1 MEAITIVLLLL
12 TGILIGSLA
21 VWQIQR
27 GKIQAS
33 YERGRLEGES
43 ERLVLGERLSN
54 FEKQIHEIK
63 SSSAELTNEN
73 TRLNE
78 EVKSLTSS
86 CAALTEK
93 NSRIPDL
100 DEAVKNREV
109 LIERLNAEVTELNKT
124 LSESQTRLEEER
136 RSAQEKLALLNE
148 AQQKLSD
155 AFKALSADA
164 LKSNNQSFLDL
175 AKTQLE
181 TFQKDARTDLEARQT
196 AISTVVEP
204 LKRSLERFDTTI
216 HEIEKSRNT
225 AYGSLTEQ
233 LQFLSKSQLQLES
246 ETANLVKA
254 LRSPN
259 VRGRWGE
266 IQLKRVAEI
275 AGMLEYC
282 DFVSQE
288 SITTEEGTLRPD
300 MVVKLP
306 NARDIVV
313 DSKVPLQAY
322 LDSLEAKDDGTRIAK
337 LKEHARQVA
346 DHLAKLSKK
355 SYWDQF
361 QPAPEFVILFLP
373 GENFFSAAL
382 EQDPGLIEA
391 GVNQKVILATPTTLI
406 ALLKAVAYGWRQEQI
421 AQNAQLIS
429 DLGKLLYDRIR
440 NLAEHFSDLRQGLDR
455 AVTSY
460 NNAVGSLEKRV
471 LVAARKFK
479 ELGASTAA
487 DIEPLEPIETSP
499 RILQLTTNNTGEN
512 S

>member
-12 TGILIGSLA
+12 TGILIGSSAL
-21 VWQIQR
+21 WHIQR
-27 GKIQAS
+27 DKIQAS

-63 SSSAELTNEN
+63 SSSAQLTNEN

-78 EVKSLTSS
+78 EVKALTSS

-93 NSRIPDL
+93 NSRISEL
-100 DEAVKNREV
+100 DEAVKNKEA

-124 LSESQTRLEEER
+124 LSESQTRLE
-136 RSAQEKLALLNE
+136 LLNE

-196 AISTVVEP
+196 AISSVVEP
-204 LKRSLERFDTTI
+204 LKQSLERFDTTI

-233 LQFLSKSQLQLES
+233 LQSLSKSQLQLES

-282 DFVSQE
+282 DFISQE

-306 NARDIVV
+306 NARNIVV

-391 GVNQKVILATPTTLI
+391 GVNQKIILATPTTLI

-421 AQNAQLIS
+421 DQNAQLIS
-429 DLGKLLYDRIR
+429 DLGKLMYDRIR

-455 AVTSY
+455 AVTAY
-460 NNAVGSLEKRV
+460 NNAVGSLERRV

-479 ELGASTAA
+479 ELGASTAT
-487 DIEPLEPIETSP
+487 DIEPLEPIETS
-499 RILQLTTNNTGEN
+499 RSE
-512 S
+512 

>member
-1 MEAITIVLLLL
+1 
-12 TGILIGSLA
+12 
-21 VWQIQR
+21 
-27 GKIQAS
+27 
-33 YERGRLEGES
+33 
-43 ERLVLGERLSN
+43 
-54 FEKQIHEIK
+54 
-63 SSSAELTNEN
+63 
-73 TRLNE
+73 
-78 EVKSLTSS
+78 
-86 CAALTEK
+86 
-93 NSRIPDL
+93 
-100 DEAVKNREV
+100 
-109 LIERLNAEVTELNKT
+109 
-124 LSESQTRLEEER
+124 
-136 RSAQEKLALLNE
+136 
-148 AQQKLSD
+148 
-155 AFKALSADA
+155 
-164 LKSNNQSFLDL
+164 
-175 AKTQLE
+175 
-181 TFQKDARTDLEARQT
+181 
-196 AISTVVEP
+196 
-204 LKRSLERFDTTI
+204 
-216 HEIEKSRNT
+216 
-225 AYGSLTEQ
+225 
-233 LQFLSKSQLQLES
+233 
-246 ETANLVKA
+246 
-254 LRSPN
+254 
-259 VRGRWGE
+259 
-266 IQLKRVAEI
+266 
-275 AGMLEYC
+275 MLEYC

-322 LDSLEAKDDGTRIAK
+322 LDSLESKDDGTRIAK